1 MFSVDS
7 YALTWHLDPAE
18 PEVRGRT
25 TVRFRGGRDYVD
37 LAAAEVLSATLNGRP
52 VRCDAPLTDLGPDNV
67 LEVDALF
74 PFSDR
79 GFRRVTDPVDGC
91 VYLYASSY
99 PNAAPRTMCCFDDQR
114 LRAPVTLTVTA
125 PPSWTC
131 LANAPLRDRAGAVR
145 VFEPTHPIPPL
156 VVTAAAGPFATV
168 TPSVHVPASRAAVDG
183 AVVTELLARAVQFFE
198 DLLVPYPY
206 PKCEAVFVHEFPSLA
221 MSSPGLVLFDQVVL
235 DRLDVPRYAMTV
247 VSHEV
252 AHAWVGNLVSTSSWL
267 VEGLAVY
274 LSRLFVERFLP
285 GGRPWDDLPGEPLPD
300 RPYAPHLDRVL
311 AVEARVGRPALLSGL
326 RSLLGEFAH
335 GHATPAEFE
344 ARCGA

>member
-7 YALTWHLDPAE
+7 YALTWHLDPVE

-25 TVRFRGGRDYVD
+25 AVRFRGGRDYVD

-52 VRCDAPLTDLGPDNV
+52 IRCEAPLTDLGPVNL

-74 PFSDR
+74 AFSDR
-79 GFRRVTDPVDGC
+79 GFRRVTDPVDGH
-91 VYLYASSY
+91 VYLYATNY

-131 LANAPLRDRAGAVR
+131 LANAPLRARSGGVR
-145 VFEPTHPIPPL
+145 EFAPTHPIPPI
-156 VVTAAAGPFATV
+156 VVAAAAGPFAAV
-168 TPSVHVPASRAAVDG
+168 TPSVHVPASRSAVDG
-183 AVVTELLARAVQFFE
+183 GVVAELLTRSVLFFE
-198 DLLVPYPY
+198 DLLGPYPY

-221 MSSPGLVLFDQVVL
+221 LSSPGLVLFDQVVL
-235 DRLDVPRYAMTV
+235 DRLGAPRYAMTV
-247 VSHEV
+247 ISHEV
-252 AHAWVGNLVSTSSWL
+252 AHAWVGNLVSTASWL

-285 GGRPWDDLPGEPLPD
+285 GGRPWDDLPGDPLPD
-300 RPYAPHLDRVL
+300 RPYAPHLARVL
-311 AVEARVGRPALLSGL
+311 EVEARVGRPALLRGL
-326 RSLLGEFAH
+326 KSLLGEFAH
-335 GHATPAEFE
+335 GHATVADFG
-344 ARCGA
+344 ARWAA